1 MIFITGDI
9 HGDPDRF
16 SVDEFPVQ
24 NEMTRED
31 YVIICGDFGM
41 LWSLKENK
49 EENEQ
54 LDWLNDRNFTT
65 LFIDGN
71 HENFDRLNALPV
83 RSWHGGNVHFV
94 REHII
99 HLMRGEIFDLN
110 GTSVFAFG
118 GARSHDIAGLASDEE
133 LEKDYTAGILQ
144 KDDPHLYGKL
154 KLVRNYYSSAR
165 IENQNWWRA
174 EMPTQD
180 EMDAGL
186 ENLKKHNMQV
196 DFIVSHDGP
205 ISDLVLLGG
214 GITADPLNKY
224 FEELRQTVTYQ
235 EWFFGHHHE
244 DRRINDRET
253 AIYYSIMQVE

>member
-16 SVDEFPVQ
+16 SVEEFPVQ

-49 EENEQ
+49 EENDRI
-54 LDWLNDRNFTT
+54 DWLNDKNFTT
-65 LFIDGN
+65 LFVDGN

-83 RSWHGGNVHFV
+83 QSWHGGNVHFV
-94 REHII
+94 REHVI

-110 GTSVFAFG
+110 GTAVFAFG
-118 GARSHDIAGLASDEE
+118 GARSHDIAGLASEEE

-154 KLVRNYYSSAR
+154 KMVRNYYSSAR
-165 IENQNWWRA
+165 IENQNWWRE

-224 FEELRQTVTYQ
+224 FEELRQTVTYRG
-235 EWFFGHHHE
+235 WFFGHHHE

-253 AIYYSIMQVE
+253 AIYYSILQVE

>member
-16 SVDEFPVQ
+16 SVDEFPAQ

-83 RSWHGGNVHFV
+83 RSWHGGNVHVV
-94 REHII
+94 RENVI
-99 HLMRGEIFDLN
+99 HL
-110 GTSVFAFG
+110 
-118 GARSHDIAGLASDEE
+118 
-133 LEKDYTAGILQ
+133 
-144 KDDPHLYGKL
+144 
-154 KLVRNYYSSAR
+154 
-165 IENQNWWRA
+165 
-174 EMPTQD
+174 TQD
-180 EMDAGL
+180 EMDTGL

-224 FEELRQTVTYQ
+224 FEELWQTVTYRK
-235 EWFFGHHHE
+235 WFFGHHHE
-244 DRRINDRET
+244 DQRINDRET